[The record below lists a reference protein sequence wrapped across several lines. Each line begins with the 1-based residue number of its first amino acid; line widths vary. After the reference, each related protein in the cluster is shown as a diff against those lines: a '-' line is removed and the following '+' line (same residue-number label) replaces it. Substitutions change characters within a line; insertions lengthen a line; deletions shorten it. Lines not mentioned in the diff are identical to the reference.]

1 MAAAK
6 GLGRGLSALLGEEA
20 QAQSIVSTIKM
31 AQIEPNA
38 AQPRKA
44 FSEQALAELAESVQ
58 KYGVITPI
66 TVRKLASGYY
76 QIVAGERRWRA
87 AKRAGLR
94 ELPCVV
100 IEADDRK
107 VMELALVEN
116 LQREDLNPLEEGEG
130 YRALIED
137 FGLTQE
143 EAAARV
149 GKSRPAVANAM
160 RLLALPEAV
169 KALLSEGALSGG
181 QARTLLGL
189 KDADAME
196 RLARLAARDG
206 MSVRELEKH
215 VKRLNEGEK
224 EEKEQK
230 GKTFTV
236 NYLEEIERRL
246 QSSMGRKVK
255 ITPGR
260 KKGRIEL
267 EYYGNEDLERLIDML
282 SGM

>member
-1 MAAAK
+1 
-6 GLGRGLSALLGEEA
+6 
-20 QAQSIVSTIKM
+20 
-31 AQIEPNA
+31 
-38 AQPRKA
+38 
-44 FSEQALAELAESVQ
+44 
-58 KYGVITPI
+58 
-66 TVRKLASGYY
+66 
-76 QIVAGERRWRA
+76 
-87 AKRAGLR
+87 
-94 ELPCVV
+94 
-100 IEADDRK
+100 
-107 VMELALVEN
+107 
-116 LQREDLNPLEEGEG
+116 
-130 YRALIED
+130 
-137 FGLTQE
+137 
-143 EAAARV
+143 
-149 GKSRPAVANAM
+149 M

-236 NYLEEIERRL
+236 NYMEEIERRL